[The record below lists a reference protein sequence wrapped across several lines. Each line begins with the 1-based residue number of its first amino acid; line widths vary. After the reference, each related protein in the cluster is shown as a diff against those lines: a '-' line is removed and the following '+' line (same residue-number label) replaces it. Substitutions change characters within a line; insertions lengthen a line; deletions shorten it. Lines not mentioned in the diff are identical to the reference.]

1 MPFDAFL
8 KIDGISGESTDAKH
22 TDQIEVL
29 SYGQG
34 IEQPQSGTAS
44 SHGSLSAERANF
56 HPFVVVKGLDKASPK
71 LALGCADGTHYTT
84 ATLEICRAGGDK
96 QPYMEYKMTDV
107 MVSSIESGGN
117 SQGEQI
123 PTERITLS
131 YGKIEWKYTMTKVAG
146 GQGSG
151 NVAAGW
157 DLKTN
162 KKV

>member
-8 KIDGISGESTDAKH
+8 KIEGVDGESTDDKH
-22 TDQIEVL
+22 KDWIEVL
-29 SYGQG
+29 SYGHG
-34 IEQPQSGTAS
+34 VEQPLSGSAS

-71 LALGCADGTHYTT
+71 LGLGCAEGKHFPS
-84 ATLEICRAGGDK
+84 AIVEVCRAGGDK
-96 QPYMEYKMTDV
+96 QPYMEYKLTDV
-107 MVSSIESGGN
+107 MVGSLETGGN
-117 SQGEQI
+117 SSGAEI
-123 PTERITLS
+123 PTERLTLS

-146 GQGSG
+146 GQAAG